1 MVEIDCRFFRDAG
14 GNLKRPQK
22 NAVPRG
28 PSRTGL
34 SPRLGM
40 TDFGSTIPKEL
51 ALSKGRVVIFTGA
64 HYSSRPVRIEPT
76 ICTPDRYCDHIGARG
91 RADHII

>member
-1 MVEIDCRFFRDAG
+1 LQVFSGCRREFEAPPKER
-14 GNLKRPQK
+14 RP
-22 NAVPRG
+22 ARSEP
-28 PSRTGL
+28 TGL